1 MFHTARLAKTLGIEL
16 ELDKARGSDGCRAFR
31 ADAAETSCYQ
41 RHMRIN
47 WKEVCKFLSG
57 AFFVNAGILFYFY
70 LIDTPVPILGTD
82 FVISPE
88 VNGLRSIAH
97 FAFFLI
103 TFCLGF
109 IRK

>member
-1 MFHTARLAKTLGIEL
+1 M
-16 ELDKARGSDGCRAFR
+16 DKARGSDGCGVLR
-31 ADAAETSCYQ
+31 ADAAVSSVVLSA
-41 RHMRIN
+41 HMWIN
-47 WKEVCKFLSG
+47 WIEVCKFLSG

-103 TFCLGF
+103 TFYLGF